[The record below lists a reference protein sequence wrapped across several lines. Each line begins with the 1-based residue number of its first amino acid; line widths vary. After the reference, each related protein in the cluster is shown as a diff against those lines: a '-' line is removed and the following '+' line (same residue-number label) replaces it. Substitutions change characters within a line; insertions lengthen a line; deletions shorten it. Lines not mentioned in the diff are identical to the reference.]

1 MTKKIGVLTAT
12 ALAIVAFALA
22 PGSAAAQSYSGDYP
36 LTWNVSYGYGLG
48 NHTYCLGLTDNGSF
62 GFPHS
67 GPARVTGNFVVIN
80 AQGFFQIINNQLVV
94 TFYVPGG
101 EEIGDVVFV
110 GPAVNGQIGKGFGEY
125 AASGAYT
132 DSGALT
138 FGARGGCDSGQ

>member
-1 MTKKIGVLTAT
+1 MTKTVGVFAPL

-22 PGSAAAQSYSGDYP
+22 PSSAQAQSYSGDFS
-36 LTWNVSYGYGLG
+36 LTWSVSYGYGLG
-48 NHTYCLGLTDNGSF
+48 NHTYCLKLTDNGSF

-67 GPARVTGNFVVIN
+67 GPAAVTGDYVVTH
-80 AQGFFQIINNQLVV
+80 AQGFFQVINNELVA

-110 GPAVNGQIGKGFGEY
+110 AAARNGDIGDGFAEY
-125 AASGAYT
+125 SASGAYT

-138 FGARGGCDSGQ
+138 FGKKGGCDNSQ